1 MSINKM
7 RLASLLM
14 LIFVSACS
22 NDLFLSHN
30 GNMPSNE
37 RIAKIKVGN
46 TKNEVIG
53 ALGSPSTVVS
63 LDQNTW
69 IYMSSDIKRVAFMA
83 PEEVSRDVLTIE
95 FSNDGKVHNINRL
108 SKSNGVEITVS
119 NEKTETFG
127 NQPGFFE
134 KFFGGI
140 GNYSPFP
147 STGNSQN
154 M

>member
-1 MSINKM
+1 MSINKI
-7 RLASLLM
+7 RLVSLMM
-14 LIFVSACS
+14 LILVSACS
-22 NDLFLSHN
+22 NDLFLTHN

-37 RIAKIKVGN
+37 KIAQLKVGS
-46 TKNEVIG
+46 TKNEVIHT
-53 ALGSPSTVVS
+53 LGSPSSIVS

-69 IYMSSDIKRVAFMA
+69 IYMSSDIKRMAFMA
-83 PEEVSRDVLTIE
+83 PEEVNRDVLTIQ
-95 FSNDGKVHNINRL
+95 FNNAGKVENIDRL
-108 SKSNGVEITVS
+108 SKKNGIEIAIS
-119 NEKTETFG
+119 DDKTETLG

-147 STGNSQN
+147 TTIGSQN

>member
-1 MSINKM
+1 MSINKI
-7 RLASLLM
+7 RFLSLATMILL
-14 LIFVSACS
+14 SACS
-22 NDLFLSHN
+22 NDLFLTHN

-37 RIAKIKVGN
+37 RIAKLKVGN
-46 TKNEVIG
+46 TKNEVVSNLG
-53 ALGSPSTVVS
+53 APSSVVS

-83 PEEVSRDVLTIE
+83 PEEVDRDVLTIE
-95 FSNDGKVHNINRL
+95 FDEGGKVEKINRL
-108 SKSNGVEITVS
+108 TKKNGIEVAIS
-119 NEKTETFG
+119 DDKTETLG
-127 NQPGFFE
+127 HQTGFFE

-147 STGNSQN
+147 GVKSE

>member
-7 RLASLLM
+7 RFLSLITIIL
-14 LIFVSACS
+14 LSSCS
-22 NDLFLSHN
+22 NDLFLTHN

-37 RIAKIKVGN
+37 RIAKVKVGN
-46 TKNEVIG
+46 TKNEVINNLG
-53 ALGSPSTVVS
+53 APSSVVS

-83 PEEVSRDVLTIE
+83 PEEVDRDVLTIE
-95 FSNDGKVHNINRL
+95 FDNGGKVEKINRL
-108 SKSNGVEITVS
+108 SKKNGIEVAVS
-119 NEKTETFG
+119 DDKTETLG
-127 NQPGFFE
+127 HDAGFFE

-147 STGNSQN
+147 GVKSD